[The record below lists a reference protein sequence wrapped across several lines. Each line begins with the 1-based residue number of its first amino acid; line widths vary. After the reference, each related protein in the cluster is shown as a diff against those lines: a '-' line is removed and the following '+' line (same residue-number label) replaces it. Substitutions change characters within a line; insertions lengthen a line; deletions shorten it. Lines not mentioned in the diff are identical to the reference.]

1 MESYLGE
8 EINGNTAFIYTTP
21 DEGED
26 EIFEDH
32 YSSLS
37 SFKPVM
43 VHVIPGRESIEAAKN
58 YYEIIKKSLP
68 ADFYPLPYE
77 EMDKRIDKIREL
89 VKESTSKYIIVSGC
103 GPEDYMWGN
112 LKSRCKS
119 QKKRS

>member
-1 MESYLGE
+1 
-8 EINGNTAFIYTTP
+8 
-21 DEGED
+21 
-26 EIFEDH
+26 
-32 YSSLS
+32 
-37 SFKPVM
+37 

-68 ADFYPLPYE
+68 ADFYPLSYE

-89 VKESTSKYIIVSGC
+89 VKESSHKYIIVSGC

-119 QKKRS
+119 RKKHS